1 MSNRRKLNM
10 DRLAAATARNL
21 RDDAIERQAWL
32 NTPIGVDDPGS
43 GRVDAEIAEW
53 HEANPPEVRQ
63 R

>member
-1 MSNRRKLNM
+1 M

>member
-1 MSNRRKLNM
+1 M

-32 NTPIGVDDPGS
+32 NTPYTDPGA

-53 HEANPPEVRQ
+53 HEANPK
-63 R
+63 